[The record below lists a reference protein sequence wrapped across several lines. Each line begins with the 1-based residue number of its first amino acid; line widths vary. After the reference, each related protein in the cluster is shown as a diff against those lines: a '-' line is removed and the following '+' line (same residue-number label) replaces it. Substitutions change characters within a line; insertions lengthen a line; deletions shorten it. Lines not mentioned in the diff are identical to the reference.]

1 MSAALVL
8 SAGGNRGAYEAG
20 VLLGLA
26 KHVGMP
32 FKVICGSSA
41 GAINAGHIAAHA
53 HETSIDAMDA
63 LVRFW
68 SELRPSDV
76 ARLPWRDVIRH
87 GRPFSLLDTTPLGE
101 SIENIASGEA
111 IERNLDRGAL
121 DALVITTS
129 ELTHRRSVAWLHT
142 KPSLR
147 TPFAAQ
153 RWDWRPACIG
163 PEHILASSAVPLL
176 FRPVR
181 LGDSWHV
188 DGGLLQYTPL
198 APAIRLGATRVL
210 TIATETEA
218 PITDASTKVPPGL
231 GAQIGEAL
239 ETMQSGTLAADLD
252 QVEQINALVRS
263 AGGDELRYRQRGVE
277 RLLRMIESDVIRP
290 SRDLEAV
297 AAETLGVRTSSG
309 LLSAAILDRR
319 VTQRFI
325 ELGIA
330 DAETHA
336 SAVAKLFEAKGSPKS
351 KKN

>member
-1 MSAALVL
+1 MNSALVL

-26 KHVGMP
+26 RRVGMP
-32 FKVICGSSA
+32 FKIVLGSSA

-53 HETSIDAMDA
+53 HEQSIDAMDD

-68 SELRPSDV
+68 TELRPSNV
-76 ARLPWRDVIRH
+76 ARLPWRDIVRH
-87 GRPFSLLDTTPLGE
+87 GRPFSLLDTAPLGE
-101 SIENIASGEA
+101 SLEHLAPGDA

-142 KPSLR
+142 KPAQR
-147 TPFAAQ
+147 IPIGAQ

-163 PEHILASSAVPLL
+163 PEHLLASSAVPLV

-198 APAIRLGATRVL
+198 APAIRLGATKIL
-210 TIATETEA
+210 TIATECEA
-218 PITDASTKVPPGL
+218 PITDGSTKVPPGI
-231 GAQIGEAL
+231 GAQIGDAL
-239 ETMQSGTLAADLD
+239 ETMQCGTLAADLD

-263 AGGDELRYRQRGVE
+263 SGGDELRYRQRGQE
-277 RLLRMIESDVIRP
+277 RVLRTIESVVIRP

-297 AAETLGVRTSSG
+297 AAETIGVRPSSG
-309 LLSAAILDRR
+309 LLSSALLDRR

-325 ELGIA
+325 ALGLA
-330 DAETHA
+330 DADAHA
-336 SAVAKLFEAKGSPKS
+336 DAVAKLFEPKSGAKS